1 MKMKKSRFGIPVRF
15 AALAAVLLF
24 AVSAVS
30 CSKPQ
35 NLPVVYG
42 TGDVTGD
49 GTDAGVKETSE
60 LQKMVCVDW
69 TDFVSHGGQ
78 IYYGDWGETTVSI
91 FRIGKKLGEVT
102 FNPPSSFTGKEWEKW
117 NQSEGSRAEGCA
129 FMRKPGTPF
138 YAVKGDATAIAVRDG
153 GKYYLY
159 RLSGQLLTGYRDVR
173 IGWSESI
180 EDNRAVIIRTPA
192 ELANFILGQ
201 SVSPDGDGL
210 DTEDAK
216 TLLSEY
222 DADFFASHMLAVVTL
237 TSGSGSERFYV
248 SGAELSEGILTV
260 QIGSDMPEVGT
271 CDMAAWLLF
280 AELQRTDAEI
290 KSVKVTVLEDQL
302 DEAE

>member
-1 MKMKKSRFGIPVRF
+1 
-15 AALAAVLLF
+15 
-24 AVSAVS
+24 
-30 CSKPQ
+30 
-35 NLPVVYG
+35 
-42 TGDVTGD
+42 
-49 GTDAGVKETSE
+49 
-60 LQKMVCVDW
+60 MVCVDW